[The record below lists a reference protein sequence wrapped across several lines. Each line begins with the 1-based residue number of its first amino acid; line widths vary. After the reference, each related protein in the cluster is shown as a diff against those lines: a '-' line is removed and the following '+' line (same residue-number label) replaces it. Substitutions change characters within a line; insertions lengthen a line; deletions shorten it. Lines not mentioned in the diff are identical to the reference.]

1 MIKDIDKNT
10 QLHLHNEAQFLC
22 FTLDPE
28 QEHTEHGT
36 YEQQIYAI
44 NVFKVRE
51 IIYYNGD
58 LTETAGENDGLV
70 LGFLTVRGESIP
82 LIDMR
87 RWLHHTPQDP
97 HRNLKPFSI
106 ESDKSLVVICNF
118 SNQDV
123 GLKILGV
130 KHIIHRSWNEVEMGN
145 EFGFDGNRK
154 VVATT
159 KYDDGSVIQILDV
172 EKMIVDA
179 VPGLGNSLE
188 FELQSIGKIKTDKVV
203 LMAEDSKSASKAL
216 ESVLEKL
223 EVKYVSFGNGRA
235 LLDYLD
241 NDTAIPRVGA
251 VITDLEMPMVSGF
264 EVLRQI
270 KNNPKLK
277 HIPVI
282 VNSSMSNDSNL
293 EMANSL
299 QASGFITKSNPEEV
313 SYHLR
318 KLLAE

>member
-1 MIKDIDKNT
+1 M
-10 QLHLHNEAQFLC
+10 
-22 FTLDPE
+22 
-28 QEHTEHGT
+28 
-36 YEQQIYAI
+36 
-44 NVFKVRE
+44 
-51 IIYYNGD
+51 
-58 LTETAGENDGLV
+58 
-70 LGFLTVRGESIP
+70 
-82 LIDMR
+82 
-87 RWLHHTPQDP
+87 
-97 HRNLKPFSI
+97 
-106 ESDKSLVVICNF
+106 VVICNF